1 MYTRATPGLPGV
13 FVSDDCKVDMTN
25 AEVYTLCKVN
35 MTERNCNEKQDQGIE
50 GAKRDDPGTV
60 GKPGGDIQAG
70 DQCH

>member
-1 MYTRATPGLPGV
+1 
-13 FVSDDCKVDMTN
+13 MTN